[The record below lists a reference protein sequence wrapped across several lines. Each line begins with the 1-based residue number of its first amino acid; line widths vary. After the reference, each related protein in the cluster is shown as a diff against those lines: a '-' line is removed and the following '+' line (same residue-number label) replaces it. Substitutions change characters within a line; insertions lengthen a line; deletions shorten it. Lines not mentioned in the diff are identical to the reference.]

1 MGNPGPTDFGRR
13 KVATLALHSEPVKRS
28 HHVALL
34 LMGSLAIGGSAYAL
48 MPNENCEPKG
58 AGMAA
63 PSLPQAGTEC
73 APRGSSSGTGNGGS
87 GGTWSRSYFFGGGF
101 SSSRSSASTPAESG
115 SGEVTR
121 GGFGGFARAFAG
133 HFSGS

>member
-1 MGNPGPTDFGRR
+1 MENAGNIEFGKRR
-13 KVATLALHSEPVKRS
+13 VVAAALHTEPVKRS

-73 APRGSSSGTGNGGS
+73 VPRGSSSGTGNGGS

-101 SSSRSSASTPAESG
+101 SSSRSSASTAAESG

-121 GGFGGFARAFAG
+121 GGFGGFARAFAA